1 MSRLVTRREL
11 INLLGATGGTAA
23 VLQAGS
29 VLGLLPATASAAALD
44 LLALGSTNK
53 KVAILGGG
61 ISGLTVAYELN
72 KRGYDCTVLEA
83 SHRCGGRI
91 FTVRHGDLIDE
102 IGNRQ
107 YCEFDDDPHM
117 YFNAG
122 AARIPTSHRSLL
134 AYCKELGVELEVFIG
149 ENNNAFLQDDALASG
164 KPLRVNDYKTN
175 MRGFLSEM
183 LAKSMSEQQM
193 DEPFTETE
201 AENLLS
207 VLRSFGDL
215 SEGDLY
221 QGSSRNGYASG
232 GYLTHGVQKD
242 MLAFRDLLQ
251 SSMGRIALS
260 AYEGDYGPCLLQ
272 PVGGMDKIIAG
283 FLSKIGGQVKYR
295 AIVAGIQVRND
306 GVEIAYDQGGARH
319 KLQADYC
326 FNCIPTHLAVG
337 LDHNFP
343 IDYIKAMKYVRR
355 GEAYKAAFQAKE
367 RFWEKEGIYGGI
379 TRMNNSS
386 REIWYPP
393 HGIHKDKGVVL
404 AAYDFGGG
412 SYFTKMVQQ
421 ERVETHLQDGEK
433 IHSNYRDMVEKPITI
448 AWHRMNHMLGCAA
461 RWRQSFSGWTHE
473 EEQMYNILQA
483 PAGGRHY
490 VIGDQMSMNSAW
502 MESAILSAHWAMQ
515 DLDVRVRSEIAK

>member
-193 DEPFTETE
+193 DEPFQ
-201 AENLLS
+201 
-207 VLRSFGDL
+207 R
-215 SEGDLY
+215 
-221 QGSSRNGYASG
+221 
-232 GYLTHGVQKD
+232 QK
-242 MLAFRDLLQ
+242 Q
-251 SSMGRIALS
+251 RI
-260 AYEGDYGPCLLQ
+260 C
-272 PVGGMDKIIAG
+272 
-283 FLSKIGGQVKYR
+283 
-295 AIVAGIQVRND
+295 
-306 GVEIAYDQGGARH
+306 
-319 KLQADYC
+319 
-326 FNCIPTHLAVG
+326 
-337 LDHNFP
+337 
-343 IDYIKAMKYVRR
+343 
-355 GEAYKAAFQAKE
+355 
-367 RFWEKEGIYGGI
+367 
-379 TRMNNSS
+379 
-386 REIWYPP
+386 
-393 HGIHKDKGVVL
+393 
-404 AAYDFGGG
+404 
-412 SYFTKMVQQ
+412 
-421 ERVETHLQDGEK
+421 
-433 IHSNYRDMVEKPITI
+433 
-448 AWHRMNHMLGCAA
+448 
-461 RWRQSFSGWTHE
+461 
-473 EEQMYNILQA
+473 
-483 PAGGRHY
+483 
-490 VIGDQMSMNSAW
+490 
-502 MESAILSAHWAMQ
+502 
-515 DLDVRVRSEIAK
+515 

>member
-1 MSRLVTRREL
+1 MTRLVTRREFM
-11 INLLGATGGTAA
+11 NLLGATGGTAA
-23 VLQAGS
+23 ALQAGS
-29 VLGLLPATASAAALD
+29 ALGLLPATASAATLD

-61 ISGLTVAYELN
+61 LSGLTAAHELS
-72 KRGYDCTVLEA
+72 KRGYDCTVIEA

-122 AARIPTSHRSLL
+122 AARIPTSHRNLL
-134 AYCKELGVELEVFIG
+134 AYCKELDIGLEVFIG
-149 ENNNAFLQDDALASG
+149 ENNNAYIQDDALTDG
-164 KPLRVNDYKTN
+164 KPLRMNDYKTN
-175 MRGFLSEM
+175 MRGFMSEM

-201 AENLLS
+201 AENLLGII
-207 VLRSFGDL
+207 RSFGDL

-221 QGSSRNGYASG
+221 KGSTRNGYASG

-242 MLAFRDLLQ
+242 MMAFRDLVQ
-251 SSMGRIALS
+251 SRMGQIALS

-272 PVGGMDKIIAG
+272 PTGGMDKIIAG
-283 FLSKIGGQVKYR
+283 FLRKVGDQVKYR
-295 AIVAGIQVRND
+295 AMVTSVQVSNT
-306 GVEIAYDQGGARH
+306 GVDIAYDQDGIRH
-319 KLQADYC
+319 QLQVDYC
-326 FNCIPTHLAVG
+326 FNCIPTHLMVG

-343 IDYIKAMKYVRR
+343 SDYVKAMKYVRR
-355 GEAYKAAFQAKE
+355 GHAYKAAFQAKE
-367 RFWEKEGIYGGI
+367 RFWEKEDIYGGI

-386 REIWYPP
+386 RELWYPP

-412 SYFTKMVQQ
+412 IHHTNMSQQ
-421 ERVETHLQDGEK
+421 ERIESHLADGER
-433 IHSNYRDMVEKPITI
+433 IHPEYRNLVEKPVTI

-461 RWRQSFSGWTHE
+461 RWRQSFTGWTHE
-473 EEQMYNILQA
+473 EEEMYHTLQA
-483 PAGGRHY
+483 PVNGRHY
-490 VIGDQMSMNSAW
+490 VIGDQMSMHSAW
-502 MESAILSAHWAMQ
+502 MESAILSAHWAME
-515 DLDVRVRSEIAK
+515 DLDVRVRSELA